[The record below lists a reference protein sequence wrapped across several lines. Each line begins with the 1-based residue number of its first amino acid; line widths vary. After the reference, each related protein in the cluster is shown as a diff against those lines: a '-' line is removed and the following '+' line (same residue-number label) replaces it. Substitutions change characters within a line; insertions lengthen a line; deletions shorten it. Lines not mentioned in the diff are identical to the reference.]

1 MTEKFL
7 VAVDASPGSERALKA
22 AITVAKSS
30 GTELVLVHIIEWSPF
45 SFHTPGELAERH
57 KRREEELDRAKEA
70 LLSPAEA
77 AASAAGVAFESI
89 VRHGNPAEMLAD
101 IAEETGVIQM
111 YVGRTGG
118 SKTQR
123 LLFGSVASSLIQIST
138 VPVTVVP

>member
-1 MTEKFL
+1 MKKIPYLIIGSLLVPQVGFSQGNDKKADKEKPNRPAL
-7 VAVDASPGSERALKA
+7 ERVEKQREA
-22 AITVAKSS
+22 A
-30 GTELVLVHIIEWSPF
+30 E
-45 SFHTPGELAERH
+45 
-57 KRREEELDRAKEA
+57 DRAKEA

-77 AASAAGVAFESI
+77 AASAAGVAVESI

-101 IAEETGVIQM
+101 IAEEAGVIQM

>member
-7 VAVDASPGSERALKA
+7 VAVVASPGSEGALKA

-45 SFHTPGELAERH
+45 SFHTPDELAERH

-101 IAEETGVIQM
+101 IAEEAGVIQM